1 MPVRLKDID
10 TTLRKLLK
18 PEEFDD
24 YCPNGIQVEGKGEIK
39 KVVTGVTASRALIE
53 SAIVEEAD
61 LILVHHGYFW
71 KGEEETITGL
81 KKVRIQLLLSKNIS
95 LCAYHLPLD
104 AHPRLG
110 NNAQLAKILGI
121 IQLPPLDKAK
131 KHPLVFSGN
140 LSVPQSFSVFEAFL
154 QSKLGQK
161 PFSIKGR
168 SNKIKSIA
176 WCSGAAQGFIELAVE
191 SGVDAYLTGEVSE
204 QTVHIARESGIHFFA
219 AGHHATER
227 FGVRALG
234 EYLATKHSIVH
245 TFVDIP
251 NPI

>member
-71 KGEEETITGL
+71 KGEEITITGL
-81 KKVRIQLLLSKNIS
+81 KKARIQRLLSKDIS

-121 IQLPPLDKAK
+121 IQRPPLDNAK

-140 LSVPQSFSVFEAFL
+140 LSVPQSFGVFEAFL
-154 QSKLGQK
+154 QSKFGQK
-161 PFSIKGR
+161 PLSIKGR

-176 WCSGAAQGFIELAVE
+176 WCSGAAQGFI
-191 SGVDAYLTGEVSE
+191 
-204 QTVHIARESGIHFFA
+204 
-219 AGHHATER
+219 
-227 FGVRALG
+227 
-234 EYLATKHSIVH
+234 
-245 TFVDIP
+245 
-251 NPI
+251 

>member
-18 PEEFDD
+18 PGEFDN
-24 YCPNGIQVEGKGEIK
+24 YCPNGIQVEGKGEIRK
-39 KVVTGVTASRALIE
+39 IVTGVTASRALIE
-53 SAIVEEAD
+53 AAIVEEAD

-81 KKVRIQLLLSKNIS
+81 KKVRIQLLLSKDIS

-121 IQLPPLDKAK
+121 IQKTPLDISK

-140 LSVPQSFSVFEAFL
+140 LSEPQSFNHFEAFL
-154 QSKLGQK
+154 RSKLGQK
-161 PFSIKGR
+161 PIFIEGR
-168 SNKIKSIA
+168 SKNIESIA
-176 WCSGAAQGFIELAVE
+176 WCTGAAQG
-191 SGVDAYLTGEVSE
+191 YK
-204 QTVHIARESGIHFFA
+204 
-219 AGHHATER
+219 AGSR
-227 FGVRALG
+227 VGCRRIFDWR
-234 EYLATKHSIVH
+234 S
-245 TFVDIP
+245 F
-251 NPI
+251 

>member
-10 TTLRKLLK
+10 ITLRKLLN
-18 PEEFDD
+18 PDEFDD
-24 YCPNGIQVEGKGEIK
+24 YCPNGIQVEGKAEIQK
-39 KVVTGVTASRALIE
+39 IVTGVTASRALIE
-53 SAIVEEAD
+53 AAIVEEAD

-71 KGEEETITGL
+71 KGEELTITGL
-81 KKVRIQLLLSKNIS
+81 KKVRIQLLLSKDIS

-121 IQLPPLDKAK
+121 IHQTPLDVSN
-131 KHPLVFSGN
+131 KHPLVFSGI
-140 LSVPQSFSVFEAFL
+140 LSEPQSFKQFETFL

-161 PFSIKGR
+161 PISIEGR
-168 SNKIKSIA
+168 SKKIKSIV
-176 WCSGAAQGFIELAVE
+176 WCSGAAQGFIELAVK
-191 SGVDAYLTGEVSE
+191 SGADAYLTGEVSE

-227 FGVRALG
+227 YGVQALG
-234 EYLATKHSIVH
+234 EYLANEHSISH
-245 TFVDIP
+245 TYIDIP
-251 NPI
+251 NPV

>member
-24 YCPNGIQVEGKGEIK
+24 YCPNGIQVEGKEKIQK
-39 KVVTGVTASRALIE
+39 IVTGVTASRALIE
-53 SAIVEEAD
+53 AAIVKEAD

-71 KGEEETITGL
+71 KGEEVTITGL

-95 LCAYHLPLD
+95 LFAYHLPLD

-121 IQLPPLDKAK
+121 IQQAPLDAAK
-131 KHPLVFSGN
+131 KHPLVLSGN
-140 LSVPQSFSVFEAFL
+140 LSEPQSFNQFEAFL
-154 QSKLGQK
+154 ESKLGQK
-161 PFSIKGR
+161 PISIEGR
-168 SNKIKSIA
+168 SKNIKSIV
-176 WCSGAAQGFIELAVE
+176 WCSGAAQGFIEQAV
-191 SGVDAYLTGEVSE
+191 GFGADAYLTGEVSE

-227 FGVRALG
+227 YGVQALG
-234 EYLATKHSIVH
+234 EYLANEHSISH
-245 TFVDIP
+245 TFIDIP
-251 NPI
+251 NPV